1 MADNLSA
8 GDLAMI
14 TGAFSITENIGRSVD
29 LVQFVAPYCSVF
41 LQDGYFDADASG
53 LWIVTADGLI
63 RNAEGGTVVSNLAG
77 VDPRHLR
84 PLQRYSCLTD
94 HWADQ
99 MGSTRFEICPISSQG
114 D

>member
-1 MADNLSA
+1 MANNLSA
-8 GDLAMI
+8 GDPAMI
-14 TGAFSITENIGRSVD
+14 TGAFSITENIGRSVE
-29 LVQFVAPYCSVF
+29 LVLFVAPYSSVF

-77 VDPRHLR
+77 VDPSHLR
-84 PLQRYSCLTD
+84 PLQRYSRLTD
-94 HWADQ
+94 HCADQ
-99 MGSTRFEICPISSQG
+99 MGFASFEICPISSQG

>member
-1 MADNLSA
+1 MANNLSA
-8 GDLAMI
+8 GDPAMI
-14 TGAFSITENIGRSVD
+14 TGAFNITENIGRSVE
-29 LVQFVAPYCSVF
+29 LVQFVAPYSSVF

-84 PLQRYSCLTD
+84 PLQRYSRLTD
-94 HWADQ
+94 HCADQ
-99 MGSTRFEICPISSQG
+99 VGFTSFESCPISSQG